1 MSISGRGIG
10 IRFLLGALAAAP
22 CIAFAAAGEFT
33 FVVGEVT
40 LTKASGQRSTPAKG
54 TPVDAG
60 DRIATGANG
69 MAQLTMVDQARLSL
83 RPATQ
88 FQIEA
93 YPDRRDSNEGAVLSL
108 LRGTLRTFT
117 GLIASANRDKYVM
130 KTRVATVGIRGS
142 GNILYACEGADC
154 DESVSTGS
162 TPEGGITVNHT
173 IEGSHAITNIL
184 ADRPGL
190 PAQQGGAPT
199 LITGPGQT
207 VLVAGNQPPRYI
219 PTPRFIA
226 DVATNM
232 TAAKSTAATAT
243 ASGATRDF
251 SPSDTQALPA
261 TQQAT
266 TPLLGNNGLGFVNDI
281 DATGNLVADPV
292 RLRDIVIVSGAAF
305 SGQATE
311 GQLRFDGNDFRG
323 YVSYAGSGSGI
334 APGIAGGTPTNG
346 STVNVDG
353 IGISMGRWDGATLSL
368 FGAGSGGTSLG
379 SIHWI
384 VAPSGYPTYLSD
396 VLTGT
401 AVYNL
406 VGSTSPTN
414 QNGTAGTLGSAQ
426 INANFSARTLNMNL
440 AVSIPAAGG
449 NSGGS
454 WQLAADSVPFT
465 LNSFFTTTGDR
476 LVITNGSGQN
486 SRDNSSLAGGVE
498 GSFVGNGLSGVILG
512 YDIADQTPASSA
524 NSNIVSGVA
533 ALSGPRQ
540 DGAAPYREGR
550 VSDALGNLPDFIR
563 SYAITD
569 RPDEVTVDA
578 QGRVTSFVA
587 PFKPIGTRATYTL
600 GSAQVVESGVDP
612 ETGMVWGRWGG
623 GTATIS
629 GNGLNQQVDLQ
640 SRYVHYI
647 FAGQQSGP
655 VALPLT
661 GTAAYDVIG
670 STRPTDGF
678 GNVGNLGSATLNA
691 NFTARTLD
699 ASVTIA
705 INSQTWSGTA
715 NGMPIYR
722 DQYFSAYS
730 STVTGIPN
738 PAPLV
743 IGCSPNCGAG
753 ATGSFDGFFTG
764 RTGQRAGMMYNLGGN
779 SGVVAFGRRGG

>member
-1 MSISGRGIG
+1 M
-10 IRFLLGALAAAP
+10 AV
-22 CIAFAAAGEFT
+22 AAAGEFT

-40 LTKASGQRSTPAKG
+40 LTKANGQRSTPVRG
-54 TPVDAG
+54 TAVDAG

-93 YPDRRDSNEGAVLSL
+93 YPDRRDSNEGAILSL

-117 GLIASANRDKYVM
+117 GLIAAGNRDRYVM

-142 GNILYACEGADC
+142 GNILYACEGTDC
-154 DESVSTGS
+154 DESVAPGNQQ
-162 TPEGGITVNHT
+162 GAGVTVNHT

-184 ADRPGL
+184 AEGAPGV
-190 PAQQGGAPT
+190 PAQQGGPTT

-207 VLVAGNQPPRYI
+207 VLVAGSQAPRYI

-226 DVATNM
+226 DVASNM
-232 TAAKSTAATAT
+232 TAAKASAATAT
-243 ASGATRDF
+243 ASGETRDF
-251 SPSDTQALPA
+251 SPSDAQSLKAV
-261 TQQAT
+261 QQT
-266 TPLLGNNGLGFVNDI
+266 TTSVVGNNLGFVNDI
-281 DATGNLVADPV
+281 DATGNLTADPL
-292 RLRDIVIVSGAAF
+292 RLRDVVIVNGSPF
-305 SGQATE
+305 SGQTTE
-311 GQLRFDGNDFRG
+311 GQLRSDGNDFRG
-323 YVSYAGSGSGI
+323 YTAYAGSGSGI

-353 IGISMGRWDGATLSL
+353 VGISMGRWDGATLSL
-368 FGAGSGGTSLG
+368 FGAGGGGASLG

-414 QNGTAGTLGSAQ
+414 QNGTAGTLGAAQ

-449 NSGGS
+449 NTGGS
-454 WQLAADSVPFT
+454 WQLAANGVPFT
-465 LNSFFTTTGDR
+465 LNAFFATTGDR

-486 SRDNSSLAGGVE
+486 SHDNSNLAGSVE
-498 GSFVGNGLSGVILG
+498 GSFVGNGLSGAILG
-512 YDIADQTPASSA
+512 YGIADQTSA
-524 NSNIVSGVA
+524 TSAGYNDVSGVA

-540 DGAAPYREGR
+540 DGGAPYREGR
-550 VSDALGNLPDFIR
+550 VSDALGNLADFIR

-578 QGRVTSFVA
+578 QGRVTAFVA
-587 PFKPIGTRATYTL
+587 PFRPIGTRATYSI

-629 GNGLNQQVDLQ
+629 GNGINQQVALNP
-640 SRYVHYI
+640 RYLHYI
-647 FAGQQSGP
+647 FAGQQAGP

-661 GTAAYDVIG
+661 GSAAYDVIG

-678 GNVGNLGSATLNA
+678 GNVGTLGSASLNA
-691 NFTARTLD
+691 NFTARTVD
-699 ASVTIA
+699 ASVNIA
-705 INSQTWSGTA
+705 INNQTWTGTA
-715 NGMPIYR
+715 SGMPIYR

-730 STVTGIPN
+730 GAVSGIPN

-743 IGCSPNCGAG
+743 IGCSPNCGSG

-779 SGVVAFGRRGG
+779 SGALAFGRRGG